1 MYETRDR
8 NRRGPGKERRQ
19 AERKYCNE
27 KRKKRNEEERKEKR
41 ADWVL
46 VELRGGNGC
55 CFLVSAHKSGRVA
68 ERERERSD
76 PGITE
81 M

>member
-1 MYETRDR
+1 M
-8 NRRGPGKERRQ
+8 
-19 AERKYCNE
+19 
-27 KRKKRNEEERKEKR
+27 RKEKEKKKKTKWRREEGKR

-46 VELRGGNGC
+46 VELQGGNGWF
-55 CFLVSAHKSGRVA
+55 FLVSAHKSGRVA